1 MRKISVL
8 VLFALIISLA
18 TPVFA
23 ITSAVSSGGTT
34 IILTLDVCNSSGS
47 SVSTNHDMPSIC
59 ECTCKIVPLEFAGFH
74 RILKPFFSP
83 LLIPSQEERP
93 PKV

>member
-1 MRKISVL
+1 MKKISVL
-8 VLFALIISLA
+8 VLCVLIVSLA

-34 IILTLDVCNSSGS
+34 MILTLDVCGSSGS
-47 SVSTNHDMPSIC
+47 SLSTNYDMPSIC
-59 ECTCKIVPLEFAGFH
+59 ECPCEIVPLEFAGFH
-74 RILKPFFSP
+74 SILKPFFSL
-83 LLIPSQEERP
+83 LLIPSQEELP